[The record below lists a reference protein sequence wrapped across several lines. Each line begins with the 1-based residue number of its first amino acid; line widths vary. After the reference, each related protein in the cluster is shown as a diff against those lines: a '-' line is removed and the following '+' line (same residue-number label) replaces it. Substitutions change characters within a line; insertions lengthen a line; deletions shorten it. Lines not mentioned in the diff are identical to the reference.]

1 MSLQTLEFLL
11 SIISMIKITYAC
23 SNVVIL
29 IIIDLNKYIVSAFA
43 VDVTMKNKIFKV
55 ENESSPNC

>member
-1 MSLQTLEFLL
+1 
-11 SIISMIKITYAC
+11 MIKITYAC
-23 SNVVIL
+23 FNVVIL
-29 IIIDLNKYIVSAFA
+29 IIIDLNKCIVSAFI